1 YVGMMLAT
9 GVVALVCAFRDTSRW
24 TRVLLLVLYTYGWM
38 MSLLDIF
45 QHHYLLSLILT
56 MFVCVQRARLVDLYR
71 APRGT
76 EPRPAVETWAYVLL
90 GATMFIVYVYT
101 AGTKLEAEWW
111 QGAVIRRQ
119 ATVSLMSA
127 QAWTK
132 GWGVSPSAFWQ
143 AQALGAIVA
152 ECLVAAAYALAPLLD
167 RARRRWLRLVAWVAF
182 VAAVT
187 LHAAAEFLLRLTIG
201 WLLLHLGGVACVYL
215 LAGGLLGAVCGRPA
229 PA

>member
-1 YVGMMLAT
+1 RIVLCLLAFDVWILEVPLGWRYGMNGFNVAHFAWLDALQPLPSPALYVGMMLAT

-56 MFVCVQRARLVDLYR
+56 MFVFFPRARLVDLYR

-101 AGTKLEAEWW
+101 
-111 QGAVIRRQ
+111 
-119 ATVSLMSA
+119 
-127 QAWTK
+127 
-132 GWGVSPSAFWQ
+132 
-143 AQALGAIVA
+143 
-152 ECLVAAAYALAPLLD
+152 
-167 RARRRWLRLVAWVAF
+167 
-182 VAAVT
+182 
-187 LHAAAEFLLRLTIG
+187 
-201 WLLLHLGGVACVYL
+201 
-215 LAGGLLGAVCGRPA
+215 
-229 PA
+229 